1 MAKHYRTYS
10 SEFKH
15 KLIEEI
21 DTGSITIAEAA
32 RQHDISRSL
41 IERWREQIHGGTFRE
56 RPSSR
61 EKHLER
67 ELEKAQ
73 AKIGQL
79 TLIIDALKKITKNSA
94 SLRESNVCV
103 VTGENLASASKT
115 GAR

>member
-10 SEFKH
+10 SEFK
-15 KLIEEI
+15 KQVVADI
-21 DTGSITIAEAA
+21 DTGAVTISEAA

-41 IERWREQIHGGTFRE
+41 IERWRAQIHGGTFRE

-79 TLIIDALKKITKNSA
+79 TMIIDALKKIRKSSA
-94 SLRESNVCV
+94 STKELNGCV
-103 VTGENLASASKT
+103 VTGENWASESKT
-115 GAR
+115 GAK